1 MNQGIERIKILA
13 SEIKDNPLLKIVE
26 YLLTREDM
34 NDKYL
39 NEEKSLSEMVDFI
52 RAEAKKEA
60 KNGMAWIEDEVV
72 YGWAVHYFDESNES
86 LKLDKKETLVEK
98 EKFEKNAPIK
108 NEKKQVKRAWIPE
121 GQLSLFDVM

>member
-13 SEIKDNPLLKIVE
+13 SEIKDKPLLKIVE

-72 YGWAVHYFDESNES
+72 YGWAVHYFDESNEF

-98 EKFEKNAPIK
+98 EKIEKEIPIK

>member
-1 MNQGIERIKILA
+1 
-13 SEIKDNPLLKIVE
+13 
-26 YLLTREDM
+26 M

-72 YGWAVHYFDESNES
+72 YGWAVHYFDESNEF

-98 EKFEKNAPIK
+98 EKIEKEIPIK